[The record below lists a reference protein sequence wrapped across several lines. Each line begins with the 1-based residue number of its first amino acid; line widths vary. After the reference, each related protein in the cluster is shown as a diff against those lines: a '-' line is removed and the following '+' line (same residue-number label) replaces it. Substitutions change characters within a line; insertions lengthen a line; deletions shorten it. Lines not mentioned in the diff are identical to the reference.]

1 MVITMNEFKKYH
13 PIVNFC
19 YFVLVIGFSMFF
31 MHPIAFGISFACGF
45 LYSVMIKG
53 RKAIKQNLL
62 YIIPILLLTA
72 LINPLFSHEG
82 MTVLAYLPN
91 GNPLTKESV
100 FYGISAAV
108 MLVSVICWF
117 SSFNEIMT
125 SDKIIYLFG
134 KLTPALSLIIS
145 MVLRFVPRFSAQL
158 KLTAKAQRC
167 IGKDMSNG
175 NIIERAKHGL
185 NILSAMVTWSLENAI
200 ETADSMK
207 SRGYGTAKRSAFSV
221 FKFDKRD
228 KNALSVLAVLGI
240 YTLIGGLSGG
250 MYFRFFPTMKSVEI
264 SVISASVFISYLMLS
279 IYPIITDIIEVRK
292 WNVTR

>member
-1 MVITMNEFKKYH
+1 
-13 PIVNFC
+13 
-19 YFVLVIGFSMFF
+19 
-31 MHPIAFGISFACGF
+31 MHPIALGISFVCGF

-185 NILSAMVTWSLENAI
+185 NILSAMATWSLENAI

-207 SRGYGTAKRSAFSV
+207 SRGYGTAKRTAFSV